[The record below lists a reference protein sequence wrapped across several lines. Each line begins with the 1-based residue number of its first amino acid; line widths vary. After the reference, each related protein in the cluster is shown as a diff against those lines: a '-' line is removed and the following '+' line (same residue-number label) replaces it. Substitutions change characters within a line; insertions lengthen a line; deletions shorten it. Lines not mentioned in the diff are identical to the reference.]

1 MTNLKAIY
9 KQIFQ
14 EKFHFNY
21 LYVFLSLS
29 KILLYV
35 LLVLL
40 PEGKKTYNLLNINYT
55 VLLMYEH
62 ACSYSSLSRF
72 LIHIT

>member
-1 MTNLKAIY
+1 MLTLVIILLKFTQRYLKKVRLFTQMTNLKAIY

-14 EKFHFNY
+14 EKFHLNY

-29 KILLYV
+29 KILLHV

-40 PEGKKTYNLLNINYT
+40 PEGKKTYNY
-55 VLLMYEH
+55 
-62 ACSYSSLSRF
+62 
-72 LIHIT
+72 